1 MVKKNI
7 LIIGSSGGI
16 GKAFINFYKKQLM
29 SYTTQEQFLLN
40 TNILE
45 NSLKISDIYTRNN
58 VLKSLLF
65 PTDMGENFKI
75 MIMCDDMNNNSIMKF
90 KDYRHK
96 L

>member
-1 MVKKNI
+1 
-7 LIIGSSGGI
+7 
-16 GKAFINFYKKQLM
+16 M

-75 MIMCDDMNNNSIMKF
+75 MIMCDDMNNNLIMKF

>member
-1 MVKKNI
+1 
-7 LIIGSSGGI
+7 
-16 GKAFINFYKKQLM
+16 M

-45 NSLKISDIYTRNN
+45 NSLKISDIFKRNN
-58 VLKSLLF
+58 ALKSLLF

-75 MIMCDDMNNNSIMKF
+75 MIVCDDIKNDLIMRF